1 MAIDW
6 REIASKVGGFEP
18 DGQER
23 IVGTDGGRLKPNLL
37 LAFAFLIG
45 DEHDV

>member
-6 REIASKVGGFEP
+6 REIAGKVGGFEP

-23 IVGTDGGRLKPNLL
+23 IVGTDGGRLKPDLPL
-37 LAFAFLIG
+37 PLSLLIG
-45 DEHDV
+45 DQHDV

>member
-6 REIASKVGGFEP
+6 REIAGKVGGFEP

-23 IVGTDGGRLKPNLL
+23 IVGTGGGLLKPNLL
-37 LAFAFLIG
+37 LAPGFLIG
-45 DEHDV
+45 NEHHV